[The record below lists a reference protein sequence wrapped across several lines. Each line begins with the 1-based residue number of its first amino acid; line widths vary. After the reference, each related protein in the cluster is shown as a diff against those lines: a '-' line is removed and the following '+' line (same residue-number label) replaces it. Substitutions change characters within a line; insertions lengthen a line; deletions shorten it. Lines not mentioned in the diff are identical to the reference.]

1 MELTDGARGG
11 DSTGRDTETCA
22 ETQPSEGASMKQQ
35 CVLIV
40 LVILGSVG
48 AGTAQSSKNT
58 EPPNP
63 AQAAPKARTVTVT
76 GCVGSSPDGQG
87 YVLNEAIMAPR
98 PIDNKG
104 SEGRVAAP
112 SGDKMVLSYMLEGG
126 DLKRHLGHKVQ
137 ISASVVAENTMAMD
151 HKDFGGTLKV
161 KALKMIATNC
171 TT

>member
-1 MELTDGARGG
+1 
-11 DSTGRDTETCA
+11 
-22 ETQPSEGASMKQQ
+22 MKQQ

-87 YVLNEAIMAPR
+87 YVLNEAIMVPR

-104 SEGRVAAP
+104 S
-112 SGDKMVLSYMLEGG
+112 
-126 DLKRHLGHKVQ
+126 
-137 ISASVVAENTMAMD
+137 
-151 HKDFGGTLKV
+151 GGTSGCPERRQDGFV
-161 KALKMIATNC
+161 C
-171 TT
+171 TCSRVVT